1 MMSAI
6 TIASSVSGL
15 RTPRTTTAIP
25 STRAT
30 AASAGATSRSR
41 PRRLALTSAP
51 EKQETGCEHEDAGKA
66 EICEPRGP
74 HQPGRIRCDQY
85 LPDDSR
91 QNEADDEADEPCWE
105 ERPQD
110 VQGGRHDALQLLS
123 SSLRHAL
130 LKSKRGFSASWSSSS
145 TTS

>member
-15 RTPRTTTAIP
+15 CTPRTTTAIP

-30 AASAGATSRSR
+30 AASGGATSRSR

-51 EKQETGCEHEDAGKA
+51 EKQETGYEYEDAGKA
-66 EICEPRGP
+66 EVCEPRGLHHP
-74 HQPGRIRCDQY
+74 VRIRCDQY
-85 LPDDSR
+85 LTEDGR

-105 ERPQD
+105 KRPQD
-110 VQGGRHDALQLLS
+110 VQG
-123 SSLRHAL
+123 
-130 LKSKRGFSASWSSSS
+130 
-145 TTS
+145 